1 MDIII
6 GLMGIKVVWL
16 NLMATVIG
24 SFLAAL
30 PIVVGLILFLPM
42 PTKRIE
48 RNH

>member
-1 MDIII
+1 MEIMMVL
-6 GLMGIKVVWL
+6 GGIKVVWL
-16 NLMATVIG
+16 NIMATLIG

-30 PIVVGLILFLPM
+30 PIVIGLILLLPM